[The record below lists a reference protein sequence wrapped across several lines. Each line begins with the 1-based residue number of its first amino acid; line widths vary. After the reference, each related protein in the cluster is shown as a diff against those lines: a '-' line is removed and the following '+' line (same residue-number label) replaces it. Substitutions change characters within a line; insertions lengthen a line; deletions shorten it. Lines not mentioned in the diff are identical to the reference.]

1 MVNNMI
7 KKTIAALIAITIFLK
22 PDILA
27 DPLILIVS
35 LIFLSLY
42 CYKYEVDL
50 KFKKEKERI
59 QRRAQWRRDVY
70 KSDDDFDHLD
80 LSRVHVSRKFN
91 N

>member
-1 MVNNMI
+1 MI

-22 PDILA
+22 PEILA
-27 DPLILIVS
+27 NPLILIVS
-35 LIFLSLY
+35 LILLSLY
-42 CYKYEVDL
+42 CYKCEVNL

-70 KSDDDFDHLD
+70 KSEDDFDHLD
-80 LSRVHVSRKFN
+80 LSKVHVSKKFN